1 MRIALNLLY
10 LLPGRVGG
18 TQTYAEELIAA
29 LANIDDDNEYLLFLN
44 KESADLPLRISD
56 RFERIVCPVEASNRK
71 ARYLYEQ
78 LALPRMLRR
87 YRVNVV
93 HSLAYVGPLYTP
105 CPHIISIH
113 DLNYRA
119 FGAKMSGLRQ
129 GILSRM
135 VPLSARHSDRIITIS
150 EFSKREIVEHIGISP
165 DKITVIYHG
174 APEQNAKQTI
184 SSNSQSSKGRQES
197 VLESYAIHSPYLIAF
212 GSLSPN
218 KNTARLL
225 DAFTQLKTSDPY
237 ELVIVGHLPEDN
249 VIQNQI
255 AASQAANR
263 IHVTGYVPDEDVPAL
278 LRQAKLFV
286 FPSLYE
292 GFGLP
297 ALEAQSVGTPV
308 VCSKAASLPEVAGE
322 AALYFDPMSVDDMKL
337 TIEKVLND
345 VDLQNRL
352 IEKGY
357 DNAARFSWHKAA
369 EQTLSVYRQ
378 LCHTPFR
385 GAAFDD

>member
-29 LANIDDDNEYLLFLN
+29 LAKIDHENDYLLFLN
-44 KESADLPLRISD
+44 KESADLPLRISG

-87 YRVNVV
+87 YRANVV
-93 HSLAYVGPLYTP
+93 HSLAYVGPLHTH
-105 CPHIISIH
+105 CPHVVSIH

-135 VPLSARHSDRIITIS
+135 VPLSARHSSRIITIS
-150 EFSKREIVEHIGISP
+150 EFSKREIVQHISISA

-174 APEQNAKQTI
+174 TPEHNDEQTI
-184 SSNSQSSKGRQES
+184 SSGIESSARRQEP
-197 VLESYAIHSPYLIAF
+197 VFERYAIRAPYLIAF

-218 KNTARLL
+218 KNTVRLVE
-225 DAFTQLKTSDPY
+225 AFNQLQTPETYD
-237 ELVIVGHLPEDN
+237 LVIIGHLPEDN
-249 VIQNQI
+249 AIQNQI
-255 AASQAANR
+255 AASRAADR

-278 LRQAKLFV
+278 LQQAKLFV

-308 VCSKAASLPEVAGE
+308 VCSSAASLPEVAGKG
-322 AALYFDPMSVDDMKL
+322 ALYFDPLSVDDMKEA
-337 TIEKVLND
+337 IEKVLND
-345 VDLQNRL
+345 ANLQNGL

-357 DNAARFSWHKAA
+357 ANTARFSWRKAA

-378 LCHTPFR
+378 LCHTPFL
-385 GAAFDD
+385 D